1 MTSGFD
7 RKIVGVDVQAH
18 IRRAHALRS
27 RYILASVRVLIR
39 AVRRRLHALWRHL
52 DLRSERRSDALRT
65 GYPRWDGGQP

>member
-27 RYILASVRVLIR
+27 QYVQACVRALVA
-39 AVRRRLHALWRHL
+39 AVRRRAGALWRRL
-52 DLRSERRSDALRT
+52 LLRKGRPSGALRS
-65 GYPRWDGGQP
+65 GYPS